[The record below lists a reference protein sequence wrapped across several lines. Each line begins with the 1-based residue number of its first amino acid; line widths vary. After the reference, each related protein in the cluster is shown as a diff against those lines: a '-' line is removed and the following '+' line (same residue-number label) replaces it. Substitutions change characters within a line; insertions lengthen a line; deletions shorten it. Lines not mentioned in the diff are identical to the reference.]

1 MTFTLCKRN
10 DDCWRQEYFD
20 YLYKHVAKFR
30 TVDQLYS
37 LVVLVDVQ
45 VVSSRLHLHD
55 LHKIWLADLSQK
67 VHILTADIEE

>member
-1 MTFTLCKRN
+1 MNKKKLCKNN
-10 DDCWRQEYFD
+10 DYWRREYFD

-45 VVSSRLHLHD
+45 VVSS
-55 LHKIWLADLSQK
+55 
-67 VHILTADIEE
+67 